1 TRVPGRSRS
10 GALAGGLPR
19 RPLLL
24 LAQRGAERLALGGA
38 GDAALDEVGDVQ
50 AESGLDRVE
59 HAAQRTGGL
68 AGELLA
74 GHVAVGAAGAD
85 HGDLADLGVALR
97 EGLHEGG
104 QLVHDAL
111 GEQRLLVLAQ
121 GLGLGAHRIRL
132 GLTGQAL
139 GLGIGLG
146 ALLDRA
152 GIGGGARRA
161 GLALTALLGGGLLQ
175 EDFLAGLLTGERL
188 GLFGLCLGAAHLGLG
203 VRAVR
208 VQRLLLD
215 EVLLLVADAFLGHRT
230 LGVGLADLGRLALRL
245 DLRRAEGLD

>member
-1 TRVPGRSRS
+1 
-10 GALAGGLPR
+10 
-19 RPLLL
+19 
-24 LAQRGAERLALGGA
+24 
-38 GDAALDEVGDVQ
+38 
-50 AESGLDRVE
+50 
-59 HAAQRTGGL
+59 QRTGGL

-146 ALLDRA
+146 ALLDGA
-152 GIGGGARRA
+152 GIGVGDLGA
-161 GLALTALLGGGLLQ
+161 GLGLTSLLVGVRLRLLLAAVELDVGDALAFRVQLRLLVLGLLQ
-175 EDFLAGLLTGERL
+175 EDVLAGLLPGERL

-245 DLRRAEGLD
+245 DLRRAEGLDVADGVGDPADLER